1 MKRDLLFE
9 IGCEELPKNALENL
23 SSALVDRVTE
33 LLLSAHLEHAP
44 IHAFATPRRL
54 AIIIPDLS
62 AGQPQQ
68 TIERFGPS
76 RESAFDKE
84 GTPTMACMGFAKSC
98 GVSIDQLEIQ
108 KTDKGERV
116 VCRVTEK
123 GAKTS
128 EIIAGII
135 NEAIKK
141 LPIAKPMR
149 WGNHDVQFVRPVH
162 WIILL
167 YGDDIIPATILG
179 KKTGNQSLGHRFHHP
194 EPIRISSA
202 KTYVSTLE
210 KAFVIADFHAR
221 KENIRAQIEK
231 MNSSN
236 AHVVID
242 DNLLREVTA
251 LVEWPVA
258 LKGKF
263 KAEFLKVPK
272 EVLMTSMA
280 THQKCFPVLDA
291 SGNLNGEFILV
302 SNIKSRDPSAVIKG
316 NERVINARLSD
327 AAFFFEKDQKTSLA
341 DRLPGLDT
349 VLFQKQLGSIGDKT
363 KRNASLAKTI
373 AKKIG
378 IDSAAAERAA
388 LLAKC
393 DLVSDMVGEFPD
405 LQGIMGQHYALHDAE
420 NPAVALAIKEHYYPR
435 FSGDILP
442 STPEGASVALADKL
456 DTLIGIF
463 GINQIPSGDKDPF
476 ALRRIALGIIRIL
489 IEKEL
494 ALDLV
499 ELLALAKAGYKNILP
514 NENTLEQTYQF
525 LMNRLKAWYL
535 EGGIHPNVFES
546 VMAKNPTSPLDF
558 HHRVM
563 AVQEFQTLAEAEAL
577 SAANKRVSNILKKI
591 PENTS
596 LNIDANLFTQD
607 EERNL
612 AKSLSTH
619 TKAVSEYYQNANYAK
634 ALSDLSSLKEPVDL
648 FFDKVMVMAE
658 DEKTRNNRLAL
669 LLSLRNLFTQVADI
683 SLLS

>member
-9 IGCEELPKNALENL
+9 IGCEELPKNALETL
-23 SSALVDRVTE
+23 STALVDRVSE
-33 LLLSAHLEHAP
+33 LLLNAHLEHAP
-44 IHAFATPRRL
+44 IRAYATPRRL
-54 AIIIPDLS
+54 ALIVPDLS
-62 AGQPQQ
+62 AGQAEQ

-98 GVSIDQLEIQ
+98 GVSVDQLEMQ

-116 VCRVTEK
+116 VCRITEK

-128 EIIAGII
+128 EIIASII
-135 NEAIKK
+135 NEATQR

-149 WGNHDVQFVRPVH
+149 WGNHDTQFVRPVH
-162 WIILL
+162 WIVLL
-167 YGDDIIPATILG
+167 YGEEIIPGTILG
-179 KKTGNQSLGHRFHHP
+179 KKTGNHSLGHRFLHP
-194 EPIRISSA
+194 DPITIANA

-210 KAFVIADFHAR
+210 KAFVLADFHAR
-221 KENIRAQIEK
+221 KENIRTQIEK
-231 MNSSN
+231 MNSPN
-236 AHVVID
+236 ANVIID

-263 KAEFLKVPK
+263 KSEFLNVPK

-280 THQKCFPVLDA
+280 THQKCFPVVDDV
-291 SGNLNGEFILV
+291 GNLNSEFILV
-302 SNIKSRDPSAVIKG
+302 SNIKSRDSAAVIKG

-327 AAFFFEKDQKTSLA
+327 AAFFFSKDQQISLA
-341 DRLPGLDT
+341 DRLPRLDS

-363 KRNASLAKTI
+363 KRTASLAKTI
-373 AKKIG
+373 AKKLG
-378 IDSAAAERAA
+378 LDSSLVERAS

-405 LQGIMGQHYALHDAE
+405 LQGIMGHHYALHDGE
-420 NPAVALAIKEHYYPR
+420 NPALALAIKEHYYPR
-435 FSGDILP
+435 FSGDLLP

-456 DTLIGIF
+456 DTLVGIF
-463 GINQIPSGDKDPF
+463 GIHQIPTGDKDPF

-489 IEKEL
+489 IEKEFS
-494 ALDLV
+494 LDLV
-499 ELLALAKAGYKNILP
+499 ELLALAKAGYKNSLP
-514 NENTLEQTYQF
+514 NENTLEQTFQF
-525 LMNRLKAWYL
+525 LINRLKAWYL

-546 VMAKNPTSPLDF
+546 VLAKNPTAPLDF
-558 HHRVM
+558 HHRIM
-563 AVQEFQTLAEAEAL
+563 AVQQFQTLAEAEAL
-577 SAANKRVSNILKKI
+577 AAANKRVSNILKKV

-596 LNIDANLFTQD
+596 LSIDINLFTQD

-612 AKSLSTH
+612 EKSLTAH
-619 TKAVSEYYQNANYAK
+619 TKIVAEYYQNANYTK
-634 ALSDLSSLKEPVDL
+634 ALSDLSALKEPVDL

-669 LLSLRNLFTQVADI
+669 LFSLRKLFTQVADI
-683 SLLS
+683 SLL